1 MLIQSGTPQCSLGTS
16 SVKQEKKKLARK
28 SESKNKGERTVLT
41 LGFGDRLSLTLE
53 FFGEGLVI
61 EEDVGIVEFV
71 VPSALE
77 ILHGV
82 NQVAE
87 FLIPHKGDDGGI
99 GASGLFA
106 IGGVIVIFG
115 SP

>member
-1 MLIQSGTPQCSLGTS
+1 
-16 SVKQEKKKLARK
+16 
-28 SESKNKGERTVLT
+28 LT
-41 LGFGDRLSLTLE
+41 LGLCDRLSLALE
-53 FFGEGLVI
+53 FFSEGLVI
-61 EEDVGIVEFV
+61 EEDVGIVELV

-82 NQVAE
+82 NQVAQ
-87 FLIPHKGDDGGI
+87 FLVPYEGDDRGI

-106 IGGVIVIFG
+106 IGGVIVVFG

>member
-1 MLIQSGTPQCSLGTS
+1 
-16 SVKQEKKKLARK
+16 
-28 SESKNKGERTVLT
+28 LT
-41 LGFGDRLSLTLE
+41 LGLGDRLSLALE
-53 FFGEGLVI
+53 FLGEGLVI
-61 EEDVGIVEFV
+61 EENVGIVELV

-87 FLIPHKGDDGGI
+87 FLVANEGDDGGI
-99 GASGLFA
+99 GASGLLA
-106 IGGVIVIFG
+106 IRGVIVIFG

>member
-1 MLIQSGTPQCSLGTS
+1 MFFGDQFC
-16 SVKQEKKKLARK
+16 EARKKGLARK
-28 SESKNKGERTVLT
+28 SGSKNKGERTVLT

-61 EEDVGIVEFV
+61 EENVGVVEFV